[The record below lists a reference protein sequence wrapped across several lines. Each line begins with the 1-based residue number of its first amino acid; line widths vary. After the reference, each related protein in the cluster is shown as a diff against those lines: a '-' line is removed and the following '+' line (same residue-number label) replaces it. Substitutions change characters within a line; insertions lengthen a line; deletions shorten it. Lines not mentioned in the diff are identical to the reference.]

1 MFAKKSPLVG
11 AFNPAPDSGQVL
23 NAPSSAQVTQA
34 LSTVQEPELHRDLVT
49 LDMVKDL
56 QVQGGA
62 VSFTIVLT
70 TPACPLRG
78 VIESNARAAVMRVP
92 GVDDVKIKWDA
103 KVTANGRLGQLPMPA
118 SNVVAVASGKGGV
131 GKSTVAVNMAVALA
145 QSGARVGLLDADIY
159 GPNTPMMLG
168 VSYRPVQ
175 TPSGKLAPAKAHGI
189 KLFSMGFMVKNEQP
203 IIWRGPM
210 LDKAIRQFLTDVD
223 WGDLDYL
230 IVDMPPGTG
239 DAQLTV
245 SQAFSL
251 AGGLIVTLPQA
262 VSQADARRGL
272 EGFKMMEVPVLGV
285 VENMSYLAMPDG
297 SRMDI
302 FGHGGGRQLA
312 EAAGVPFIGE
322 IPIDAQVRI
331 GGDTGVPIVI
341 SHPDSAA
348 AKALVAVAKD
358 VAAKVSVLNFL
369 NQNNVIPITEVG

>member
-1 MFAKKSPLVG
+1 M
-11 AFNPAPDSGQVL
+11 

-302 FGHGGGRQLA
+302 FGQGGGRKLA

-331 GGDTGVPIVI
+331 GGDAGVPIVV
-341 SHPDSAA
+341 SHPQSAA
-348 AKALVAVAKD
+348 ALALVAIAQD

-369 NQNNVIPITEVG
+369 NQNNVIPITEIG

>member
-1 MFAKKSPLVG
+1 MFAKKSPRVT
-11 AFNPAPDSGQVL
+11 AE
-23 NAPSSAQVTQA
+23 QVTQA
-34 LSTVQEPELHRDLVT
+34 LATVQEPELHRDLVT

-62 VSFTIVLT
+62 VSFTIQLT

-78 VIESNARAAVMRVP
+78 VIESEARAAVMRVP
-92 GVDDVKIKWDA
+92 GVDDVRIKWDA
-103 KVTANGRLGQLPMPA
+103 KVTANGRLGQLTMPA

-159 GPNTPMMLG
+159 GPNTPMMMG
-168 VSYRPVQ
+168 VQYRPVQ
-175 TPSGKLAPAKAHGI
+175 TPSGKLAPARAHGVE
-189 KLFSMGFMVKNEQP
+189 LFSMGFMVKNEQP

-223 WGDLDYL
+223 WGELDYL
-230 IVDMPPGTG
+230 IVHMPPGTA

-285 VENMSYLAMPDG
+285 GENMSYLAMADG

-302 FGHGGGRQLA
+302 FGQGGGRRLA

-331 GGDTGVPIVI
+331 GGDSGVPIVV
-341 SHPDSAA
+341 SHPQSPAA
-348 AKALVAVAKD
+348 LALVAVAQD

-369 NQNNVIPITEVG
+369 NQNNVIPITEIG